1 MSFYS
6 SFATYYESIFPFSQA
21 VHAFLRR
28 TLPSPPATVLDIGC
42 GTGHYAG
49 ALAKDGF
56 DVTGIDLDPA
66 MIAYA
71 RKHYPAATFH
81 TLDMRAIT
89 TLGGAFAAAFCIGN
103 TAAHLPHTAFA
114 RFLDDV
120 RKAVKPG
127 GAWVLQVMNWDYV
140 LTQTTV
146 ALPLLTA
153 SDASDGERNAVV
165 FERAYHDISA
175 ERVTFH
181 TRLLVGGVE
190 IFTDATPLYPL
201 PSAEIIAL
209 HTARG
214 FRLTAHQ
221 GSYGGAPF
229 DPTQFSANIFAF
241 TRE

>member
-6 SFATYYESIFPFSQA
+6 SFATYYESVFPFSQP
-21 VHAFLRR
+21 VYAFLRR
-28 TLPSPPATVLDIGC
+28 ILPTPPATVLDIGC

-56 DVTGIDLDPA
+56 DATGIDLDPA
-66 MIAYA
+66 MVAYA

-103 TAAHLPHTAFA
+103 TAAHLPHAAFS

-120 RKAVKPG
+120 RKAVRPG

-140 LTQTTV
+140 LTQSTV
-146 ALPLLTA
+146 ALPLITA
-153 SDASDGERNAVV
+153 ENDGVAVI
-165 FERAYHDISA
+165 FERHYRDISA
-175 ERVTFH
+175 ERVTFE
-181 TRLLVGGVE
+181 TRLLADGVE

-241 TRE
+241 T